1 GRVGGLTESIQ
12 IHNYCMEHNIPVW
25 CGGMVEMGISRAQN
39 VALASLPNFTIPGDI
54 SASSRH
60 WEKDII
66 SPEVTLEGGKVMVPQ
81 SVDTEYKVDR
91 GRLAEIT
98 KQRIVFER

>member
-1 GRVGGLTESIQ
+1 
-12 IHNYCMEHNIPVW
+12 MEHNIPVW

-66 SPEVTLEGGKVMVPQ
+66 SPEVMLEGGKVIVPQ
-81 SVDTEYKVDR
+81 SVEAEYEVDR

-98 KQRIVFER
+98 KQRIVLER

>member
-1 GRVGGLTESIQ
+1 
-12 IHNYCMEHNIPVW
+12 
-25 CGGMVEMGISRAQN
+25 MGISRAQN
-39 VALASLPNFTIPGDI
+39 VALASLPNFTIPYDI

-66 SPEVTLEGGKVMVPQ
+66 SPEVMLEGGKVIVPQ
-81 SVDTEYKVDR
+81 SVDAEYEVDR

-98 KQRIVFER
+98 KQRIVLER

>member
-1 GRVGGLTESIQ
+1 
-12 IHNYCMEHNIPVW
+12 
-25 CGGMVEMGISRAQN
+25 
-39 VALASLPNFTIPGDI
+39 ALASLPNFTIPGDI

-66 SPEVTLEGGKVMVPQ
+66 SPEVTLESGKVMVPQ
-81 SVDTEYKVDR
+81 SVDAEYEVDR

-98 KQRIVFER
+98 KQRIVLER

>member
-1 GRVGGLTESIQ
+1 MLFR
-12 IHNYCMEHNIPVW
+12 
-25 CGGMVEMGISRAQN
+25 SRAQN

-66 SPEVTLEGGKVMVPQ
+66 SPAVTLERGKVMVPQ
-81 SVDTEYKVDR
+81 SVDTEYEVDG

>member
-1 GRVGGLTESIQ
+1 
-12 IHNYCMEHNIPVW
+12 
-25 CGGMVEMGISRAQN
+25 
-39 VALASLPNFTIPGDI
+39 
-54 SASSRH
+54 
-60 WEKDII
+60 

>member
-1 GRVGGLTESIQ
+1 MLRLLHCRTL
-12 IHNYCMEHNIPVW
+12 
-25 CGGMVEMGISRAQN
+25 R
-39 VALASLPNFTIPGDI
+39 FGDI

-81 SVDTEYKVDR
+81 SVDTEYEVDH

-98 KQRIVFER
+98 KQRIVLER

>member
-1 GRVGGLTESIQ
+1 
-12 IHNYCMEHNIPVW
+12 
-25 CGGMVEMGISRAQN
+25 QN

-60 WEKDII
+60 WQRDII
-66 SPEVTLEGGKVMVPQ
+66 SPEVTLEGGKVIVPQ
-81 SVDTEYKVDR
+81 SVEAEYKVDR
-91 GRLAEIT
+91 ERLEEIT

>member
-1 GRVGGLTESIQ
+1 
-12 IHNYCMEHNIPVW
+12 MEHNIPVW

-66 SPEVTLEGGKVMVPQ
+66 SPAVMLEGGKVMVPQ
-81 SVDTEYKVDR
+81 SVDTEYEVDR